1 MKPLALLY
9 GACPVAQCL
18 DVSPGEQ
25 KFQCHLAAQLP
36 IACQTDASHPAG
48 ADRPNDLV
56 AAETSAGFPSGC
68 ISSRDDFRGSIPN
81 GFFQRI
87 RRLIERGQERFAFL
101 AHGLVAGERSAR
113 KASRSSG
120 LSAIAS

>member
-18 DVSPGEQ
+18 D
-25 KFQCHLAAQLP
+25 
-36 IACQTDASHPAG
+36 DASHPAG
-48 ADRPNDLV
+48 ANRPNDLV

-68 ISSRDDFRGSIPN
+68 ISSRNDFRGSIPN
-81 GFFQRI
+81 GFFQR
-87 RRLIERGQERFAFL
+87 RRLVERGQERFAFL